1 MIKEYKTDEI
11 TIIWQPEKCI
21 HAGVC
26 VYQLPKVYNVK
37 ERPWCKPQNATTE
50 ELIA

>member
-1 MIKEYKTDEI
+1 EI

-26 VYQLPKVYNVK
+26 VYYYKLNK
-37 ERPWCKPQNATTE
+37 
-50 ELIA
+50 